1 MQNSDRI
8 IRVIVRSHVDVSSC
22 GIGFEGLLS
31 LVTLIVFTLGYS
43 KMIAL

>member
-1 MQNSDRI
+1 MQNSAKI

-31 LVTLIVFTLGYS
+31 LIILKVLTLVS
-43 KMIAL
+43 QK